1 MNKVKKSSNMK
12 KLRFSLM
19 LLALPLIATSCE
31 ECDEPFCTKKN
42 HNHTKSLIEMYIT
55 SESLGL
61 DNIYLH
67 SPYLR
72 TRHQL
77 LYDYLLPSGEFGINY
92 NLDRQTGVTFFGL
105 YREELKYVV
114 TKNEVYEAQIGME
127 LLLPS
132 DIPLELNKK
141 YYFGNVE
148 GVNTDDGVVV
158 PDSQYQHYSNGIH
171 LSFMGH
177 NFKSTHGW
185 MMFTRLDEVSR
196 NEDGTLNILDMRFG
210 FVANSDEHTIIV
222 EDGRIE
228 DNPGDTRNDR
238 AKPSFVNGMIGARYQ
253 DIIYCNCN
261 VRDAD
266 EFAYMAM
273 PQSEYDYYN
282 QTTAEEVFERGTI
295 VDLAP
300 YKESI
305 DDNSDL
311 IRLNYIIDG
320 LTPNTE
326 YMIFN
331 AALNKATGIYLL
343 RCYSDIKTQAPDGQ
357 EYEVFLWDPHTDVVT
372 KNSATITM
380 LLKYADTLNYY
391 IYEGESYEGEKRM
404 TPIEFDSVKSFIDVT
419 YPTFEVKNLKP
430 NTTYTITLEAKN
442 CISTTEISTTFTTTA
457 ESNE

>member
-1 MNKVKKSSNMK
+1 
-12 KLRFSLM
+12 
-19 LLALPLIATSCE
+19 
-31 ECDEPFCTKKN
+31 
-42 HNHTKSLIEMYIT
+42 MYIT

-61 DNIYLH
+61 DNAHIY

-77 LYDYLLPSGEFGINY
+77 LYDYLLPDGEFGISY
-92 NLDRQTGVTFFGL
+92 NWDHQTGVTVFGL

-114 TKNEVYEAQIGME
+114 TKNEVYEAQIDID

-132 DIPLELNKK
+132 DIPLEINQK

-158 PDSQYQHYSNGIH
+158 PDSQYKHYSNGIH

-177 NFKSTHGW
+177 NFEATHGW

-196 NEDGTLNILDMRFG
+196 DENRTRNILDMRFG

-228 DNPGDTRNDR
+228 DNPGDTYDYT
-238 AKPSFVNGMIGARYQ
+238 AKPFINCIIGARYQ
-253 DIIYCNCN
+253 DIIYCNCY
-261 VRDAD
+261 VSDAD
-266 EFAYMAM
+266 EIAYMAM

-282 QTTAEEVFERGTI
+282 QTSAEEVFERGTI

-311 IRLNYIIDG
+311 IRLNYFIDG

-326 YMIFN
+326 YMMFI
-331 AALNKATGIYLL
+331 AALNKASGIYFLNF
-343 RCYSDIKTQAPDGQ
+343 YSDIKTQAPDGQ
-357 EYEVFLWDPHTDVVT
+357 EYEVFLWDPHTEVVT

-380 LLKYADTLNYY
+380 ILKYCDSLSYH
-391 IYEGESYEGEKRM
+391 ICKGESCDCNAKEVATKM
-404 TPIEFDSVKSFIDVT
+404 IPIEFDKVKSFLNTV
-419 YPTFEVKNLKP
+419 YPTIELEGLEP
-430 NTTYTITLEAKN
+430 YTTYTVTIKAKN
-442 CISTTEISTTFTTTA
+442 PMSTKISTVTFTTTY
-457 ESNE
+457 

>member
-1 MNKVKKSSNMK
+1 MK
-12 KLRFSLM
+12 KLIYSLM
-19 LLALPLIATSCE
+19 LLALPLIVTSCS

-114 TKNEVYEAQIGME
+114 TKNEVYEAQIGMK

-158 PDSQYQHYSNGIH
+158 PDSQYQYYSTGIH

-331 AALNKATGIYLL
+331 AALNKATGIYML
-343 RCYSDIKTQAPDGQ
+343 RFYSDIKTQAPDGQ
-357 EYEVFLWDPHTDVVT
+357 EYEVFLWDPHTEVVT

>member
-1 MNKVKKSSNMK
+1 MK
-12 KLRFSLM
+12 KLIFSLL
-19 LLALPLIATSCE
+19 LLALPLIVTSCE
-31 ECDEPFCTKKN
+31 ECDEPFCTRKS
-42 HNHTKSLIEMYIT
+42 HNHTRSLIEMYIT

-61 DNIYLH
+61 DNAHIY

-77 LYDYLLPSGEFGINY
+77 LYDYLLPDGEFVIHY
-92 NLDRQTGVTFFGL
+92 NLDHQTGVTLFGL

-114 TKNEVYEAQIGME
+114 TKNEVYEAQIDID

-132 DIPLELNKK
+132 DIPLEINQK

-158 PDSQYQHYSNGIH
+158 PDSQYKHCSNGIH

-177 NFKSTHGW
+177 NFEATHGW

-196 NEDGTLNILDMRFG
+196 DEDWTRNILDMRFG

-228 DNPGDTRNDR
+228 DNPGDIHDYI
-238 AKPSFVNGMIGARYQ
+238 AKPFINGMIGARYQ
-253 DIIYCNCN
+253 DIIYCNCY
-261 VRDAD
+261 VSDAD
-266 EFAYMAM
+266 EIAYMAM

-311 IRLNYIIDG
+311 IRLNYFIDG

-326 YMIFN
+326 YMMFI
-331 AALNKATGIYLL
+331 AALNKASGIYFLNF
-343 RCYSDIKTQAPDGQ
+343 YSDIKTQAPDGQ
-357 EYEVFLWDPHTDVVT
+357 EYEVFLWGPHTEVVT

-380 LLKYADTLNYY
+380 ILKYCDSLSYH
-391 IYEGESYEGEKRM
+391 ICKGESCDCNAKDVATKM
-404 TPIEFDSVKSFIDVT
+404 IPIEFDKVKSFLDTV
-419 YPTFEVKNLKP
+419 YPTIELEGLEP
-430 NTTYTITLEAKN
+430 YTTYTVTIKAKN
-442 CISTTEISTTFTTTA
+442 PMSTKISTITFTTTD

>member
-1 MNKVKKSSNMK
+1 
-12 KLRFSLM
+12 M
-19 LLALPLIATSCE
+19 LLALPLIVTSCE
-31 ECDEPFCTKKN
+31 ECDEPFCTRKS
-42 HNHTKSLIEMYIT
+42 HNHRRSLIEMYIT

-61 DNIYLH
+61 DNAHIY

-77 LYDYLLPSGEFGINY
+77 LYDYLLPDGEFGISY
-92 NLDRQTGVTFFGL
+92 NWDRQTGVTLFGL

-114 TKNEVYEAQIGME
+114 TKNEVYEAQIDID

-132 DIPLELNKK
+132 DIPLEINQK

-158 PDSQYQHYSNGIH
+158 PDSQYKHYSNGIH

-177 NFKSTHGW
+177 NFEATHGW

-196 NEDGTLNILDMRFG
+196 DEDRTRNILDMRFG

-228 DNPGDTRNDR
+228 DNPGDTYDYT
-238 AKPSFVNGMIGARYQ
+238 AKPFINCIIGARYQ
-253 DIIYCNCN
+253 DIIYCNCY
-261 VRDAD
+261 VSDAD
-266 EFAYMAM
+266 EIAYMAM

-282 QTTAEEVFERGTI
+282 QTSAEEVFERGTI

-311 IRLNYIIDG
+311 IRLNYFIDG

-326 YMIFN
+326 YMIFI
-331 AALNKATGIYLL
+331 AALNKASGIYFLNF
-343 RCYSDIKTQAPDGQ
+343 YSDIKTQAPDGQ

-372 KNSATITM
+372 KDSATITM
-380 LLKYADTLNYY
+380 ILKYCDSLSYH
-391 IYEGESYEGEKRM
+391 ICKGESCDCNAKEVATKM
-404 TPIEFDSVKSFIDVT
+404 IPIEFDTVKSFLNTV
-419 YPTFEVKNLKP
+419 YPTIELEGLEP
-430 NTTYTITLEAKN
+430 YTTYTVTIKAKN
-442 CISTTEISTTFTTTA
+442 PMSTKISTVTFTTTD

>member
-1 MNKVKKSSNMK
+1 MYAF
-12 KLRFSLM
+12 L
-19 LLALPLIATSCE
+19 LLAFSIMTTSCE
-31 ECDEPFCTKKN
+31 KCDEPFCTRKS

-77 LYDYLLPSGEFGINY
+77 LYDYLLPSGEFVINY
-92 NLDRQTGVTFFGL
+92 NLDRQTGVTRFGL
-105 YREELKYVV
+105 YREEIKYV
-114 TKNEVYEAQIGME
+114 TTSKIYEANIDIE
-127 LLLPS
+127 LILPS

-141 YYFGNVE
+141 YYFGDVE
-148 GVNTDDGVVV
+148 GVNTDDGVIV
-158 PDSQYQHYSNGIH
+158 PESQYRFYNSKIEF
-171 LSFMGH
+171 SFMG
-177 NFKSTHGW
+177 NYFESTYGW
-185 MMFTRLDEVSR
+185 IMFTRLDEASR
-196 NEDGTLNILDMRFG
+196 DEDKTQNILDMKFG
-210 FVANSDEHTIIV
+210 FAANSDEHTITV
-222 EDGRIE
+222 EGGRIE
-228 DNPGDTRNDR
+228 DNPGNIRNDR
-238 AKPSFVNGMIGARYQ
+238 ATPSFVNGMIGARYQ

-266 EFAYMAM
+266 EIAYMAM

-331 AALNKATGIYLL
+331 AALNKATGIYTL
-343 RCYSDIKTQAPDGQ
+343 RYYSDIKTQAPDGQ
-357 EYEVFLWDPHTDVVT
+357 EYEVFLWDPHAETIAAD
-372 KNSATITM
+372 SATLTM
-380 LLKYADTLNYY
+380 LLKYADTLSYH
-391 IYEGESYEGEKRM
+391 ICEGENCDCYAEDIAKTMTAVEFDNIKSYIDVLYP
-404 TPIEFDSVKSFIDVT
+404 TIEF
-419 YPTFEVKNLKP
+419 EGLKP
-430 NTTYTITLEAKN
+430 NTTYTVTIEAKN
-442 CISTTEISTTFTTTA
+442 PISTTVSTTTFTTTA
-457 ESNE
+457 EEGEN

>member
-1 MNKVKKSSNMK
+1 MK
-12 KLRFSLM
+12 KLIYSLM
-19 LLALPLIATSCE
+19 LLALPLIVTSCSK
-31 ECDEPFCTKKN
+31 CDEPFCTKKN

-77 LYDYLLPSGEFGINY
+77 LYDYLLPSGEFGIRY
-92 NLDRQTGVTFFGL
+92 NLDRQTGVTVFGL

-158 PDSQYQHYSNGIH
+158 PDSQYQYYSTGIH

-357 EYEVFLWDPHTDVVT
+357 EYEVFLWDPHTEAIAED
-372 KNSATITM
+372 SATLSM
-380 LLKYADTLNYY
+380 LLKYADTLSYY

-457 ESNE
+457 ESDE

>member
-1 MNKVKKSSNMK
+1 MYGF
-12 KLRFSLM
+12 L
-19 LLALPLIATSCE
+19 LLAFSIMTTSCE
-31 ECDEPFCTKKN
+31 KCDEPFCTRKN

-77 LYDYLLPSGEFGINY
+77 LYDYLLPSGEFVINY
-92 NLDRQTGVTFFGL
+92 NLDRQTGVTRFGL
-105 YREELKYVV
+105 YREEIKYV
-114 TKNEVYEAQIGME
+114 TTSKIYEANIDIE
-127 LLLPS
+127 LILPS

-141 YYFGNVE
+141 YYFGDVE
-148 GVNTDDGVVV
+148 GVNTDDGVIV
-158 PDSQYQHYSNGIH
+158 PESQYRFYDSKIEF
-171 LSFMGH
+171 SFMG
-177 NFKSTHGW
+177 NYFESTYGW
-185 MMFTRLDEVSR
+185 IMFTRLDEVSR
-196 NEDGTLNILDMRFG
+196 DEDWTPNILDMKFG
-210 FVANSDEHTIIV
+210 FVANSDEHTITV
-222 EDGRIE
+222 EGGRIE
-228 DNPGDTRNDR
+228 DNPGNIRNDR
-238 AKPSFVNGMIGARYQ
+238 ATPSFVNGMICARYQ

-266 EFAYMAM
+266 EIAYMAM

-311 IRLNYIIDG
+311 IRINYYIDG

-331 AALNKATGIYLL
+331 AALNKATGIYTL
-343 RCYSDIKTQAPDGQ
+343 RFYSDIKTQAPDGQ
-357 EYEVFLWDPHTDVVT
+357 EYEVFLWDPHAETIAAD
-372 KNSATITM
+372 SATLTM
-380 LLKYADTLNYY
+380 LLKYADTLSYH
-391 IYEGESYEGEKRM
+391 ICEGENCDCYAEDIAKTMTAVEFDNIKSYIDVLYP
-404 TPIEFDSVKSFIDVT
+404 TIEF
-419 YPTFEVKNLKP
+419 EGLKP
-430 NTTYTITLEAKN
+430 NTTYTVTIEAKN
-442 CISTTEISTTFTTTA
+442 PISTTVSTTTFTTTA
-457 ESNE
+457 EEDEN

>member
-1 MNKVKKSSNMK
+1 MK
-12 KLRFSLM
+12 KLIFSLM

-31 ECDEPFCTKKN
+31 ECDEPFCTRKS
-42 HNHTKSLIEMYIT
+42 HNHRRSLIEMYIT

-61 DNIYLH
+61 DNAHIY

-77 LYDYLLPSGEFGINY
+77 LYDYLLPDGEFGISY
-92 NLDRQTGVTFFGL
+92 NWDHQTGVTVFGL

-114 TKNEVYEAQIGME
+114 TKNEVYEAQIDID

-132 DIPLELNKK
+132 DIPLEINQK

-158 PDSQYQHYSNGIH
+158 PDSQYKHYSNGIH

-177 NFKSTHGW
+177 NFEATHGW

-196 NEDGTLNILDMRFG
+196 DENRTRNILDMRFG

-228 DNPGDTRNDR
+228 DNPGDTYDYT
-238 AKPSFVNGMIGARYQ
+238 AKPFINCIIGARYQ
-253 DIIYCNCN
+253 DIIYCNCY
-261 VRDAD
+261 VSDAD
-266 EFAYMAM
+266 EIAYMAM

-282 QTTAEEVFERGTI
+282 QTSAEEVFERGTI

-311 IRLNYIIDG
+311 IRLNYFIDG

-326 YMIFN
+326 YMIFI
-331 AALNKATGIYLL
+331 AALNKASGIYFLNF
-343 RCYSDIKTQAPDGQ
+343 YSDIKTQAPDGQ
-357 EYEVFLWDPHTDVVT
+357 EYEVFLWDPHTEVVT

-380 LLKYADTLNYY
+380 ILKYCDSLSYH
-391 IYEGESYEGEKRM
+391 ICKGESCDCNAKEVATKM
-404 TPIEFDSVKSFIDVT
+404 IPIEFDKVKSFLNIV
-419 YPTFEVKNLKP
+419 YPTIELEGLEP
-430 NTTYTITLEAKN
+430 YTTYTVTIKAKN
-442 CISTTEISTTFTTTA
+442 PMSTKISTVTFTTTD

>member
-1 MNKVKKSSNMK
+1 MK
-12 KLRFSLM
+12 KLIYSLLLIAFST
-19 LLALPLIATSCE
+19 IATSCE
-31 ECDEPFCTKKN
+31 KCDEPFCTRKS

-61 DNIYLH
+61 DNTHIY

-77 LYDYLLPSGEFGINY
+77 LYDYLLPSGEFGISY
-92 NLDRQTGVTFFGL
+92 NLDRQTGVTVFGL
-105 YREELKYVV
+105 YREEIKYVV
-114 TKNEVYEAQIGME
+114 TKNEIYEAQIGME

-158 PDSQYQHYSNGIH
+158 PDSQYKHYSNGIH

-177 NFKSTHGW
+177 DFEATHGW

-196 NEDGTLNILDMRFG
+196 DEECTRNILDMRFG

-228 DNPGDTRNDR
+228 DNPGGTKNHI
-238 AKPSFVNGMIGARYQ
+238 AKPSWVNGMIGARYQ
-253 DIIYCNCN
+253 DIIYGNCN
-261 VRDAD
+261 VYDAD
-266 EFAYMAM
+266 EIAYMAM

-331 AALNKATGIYLL
+331 AALNKATGIYSL
-343 RCYSDIKTQAPDGQ
+343 CFYSNIKTQAPDGQ
-357 EYEVFLWDPHTDVVT
+357 EYEVFLWDPHTEVVT

-380 LLKYADTLNYY
+380 LLKYCDSLSYH
-391 IYEGESYEGEKRM
+391 ICKGESCDCNAKEVATKM
-404 TPIEFDSVKSFIDVT
+404 IPIEFDTVKSFLNIV
-419 YPTFEVKNLKP
+419 YPTIELEGLEP
-430 NTTYTITLEAKN
+430 YTTYTVTIKAKN
-442 CISTTEISTTFTTTA
+442 PMSTKISTITFTTTD

>member
-1 MNKVKKSSNMK
+1 MK
-12 KLRFSLM
+12 KLIFSLM

-31 ECDEPFCTKKN
+31 ECDEPFCTRKS
-42 HNHTKSLIEMYIT
+42 HNHRRSLIEMYIT

-61 DNIYLH
+61 DNAHIY

-77 LYDYLLPSGEFGINY
+77 LYDYLLPDGEFGISY
-92 NLDRQTGVTFFGL
+92 NLDHQTGVTFFGL

-114 TKNEVYEAQIGME
+114 TKNEVYEAQIDID

-132 DIPLELNKK
+132 DIPLEINQK

-158 PDSQYQHYSNGIH
+158 PDSQYKHYSNGIH

-177 NFKSTHGW
+177 NFEATHGW

-196 NEDGTLNILDMRFG
+196 DEDKTQNILDMRFG

-228 DNPGDTRNDR
+228 DNPGDTYDYT
-238 AKPSFVNGMIGARYQ
+238 AKPFINCIIGARYQ
-253 DIIYCNCN
+253 DIIYCNCY
-261 VRDAD
+261 VSDAD
-266 EFAYMAM
+266 EIAYMAM

-311 IRLNYIIDG
+311 IRLNYFIDG

-326 YMIFN
+326 YMMFI
-331 AALNKATGIYLL
+331 AALNKASGIYFLNF
-343 RCYSDIKTQAPDGQ
+343 YSDIKTQAPDGQ
-357 EYEVFLWDPHTDVVT
+357 EYEVFLWDPHTEVVT

-380 LLKYADTLNYY
+380 ILKYCDSLSYH
-391 IYEGESYEGEKRM
+391 ICKGESCDCNAKEVATKM
-404 TPIEFDSVKSFIDVT
+404 IPIEFDTVKSFLNTV
-419 YPTFEVKNLKP
+419 YPTIELEGLEP
-430 NTTYTITLEAKN
+430 YTTYTVTIKAKN
-442 CISTTEISTTFTTTA
+442 PMSTKISTITFTTTD

>member
-1 MNKVKKSSNMK
+1 MK
-12 KLRFSLM
+12 KLMYAFL
-19 LLALPLIATSCE
+19 LLAFSIMTTSCE
-31 ECDEPFCTKKN
+31 KCDEPFCTRKS

-77 LYDYLLPSGEFGINY
+77 LYDYLLPSGEFVINY
-92 NLDRQTGVTFFGL
+92 NLDRQTGVTRFGL
-105 YREELKYVV
+105 YREEIKYV
-114 TKNEVYEAQIGME
+114 TTSKIYEANIDIE
-127 LLLPS
+127 LILPS

-141 YYFGNVE
+141 YYFGDVE
-148 GVNTDDGVVV
+148 GVNTDDGVIV
-158 PDSQYQHYSNGIH
+158 PESQYRFYNSKIEF
-171 LSFMGH
+171 SFMG
-177 NFKSTHGW
+177 NYFESTYGW
-185 MMFTRLDEVSR
+185 IMFTRLDEASR
-196 NEDGTLNILDMRFG
+196 DEDKTQNILDMKFG
-210 FVANSDEHTIIV
+210 FAANSDEHTITV
-222 EDGRIE
+222 EGGRIE
-228 DNPGDTRNDR
+228 DNPGNIRNDR
-238 AKPSFVNGMIGARYQ
+238 ATPSFVNGMIGARYQ

-266 EFAYMAM
+266 EIAYMAM

-311 IRLNYIIDG
+311 IRINYYIDG

-331 AALNKATGIYLL
+331 AALNKATGIYTL
-343 RCYSDIKTQAPDGQ
+343 RYYSDIKTQAPDGQ
-357 EYEVFLWDPHTDVVT
+357 EYEVFLWDPHAETIAAD
-372 KNSATITM
+372 SATLTM
-380 LLKYADTLNYY
+380 LLKYADTLSYH
-391 IYEGESYEGEKRM
+391 ICEGENCDCYAEDIAKTMTAVEFDNIKSYIDVLYP
-404 TPIEFDSVKSFIDVT
+404 TIEF
-419 YPTFEVKNLKP
+419 EGLKP
-430 NTTYTITLEAKN
+430 NTTYTVTIEAKN
-442 CISTTEISTTFTTTA
+442 PISTTVSTTTFTTTA
-457 ESNE
+457 EEGEN

>member
-1 MNKVKKSSNMK
+1 MK
-12 KLRFSLM
+12 KLIFSLM

-31 ECDEPFCTKKN
+31 ECDEPFCTRKS

-61 DNIYLH
+61 DNAHIY

-77 LYDYLLPSGEFGINY
+77 LYDYLLPSGEFGIHY
-92 NLDRQTGVTFFGL
+92 NLDRQIGVTVFGL

-114 TKNEVYEAQIGME
+114 TKDEVYEAQIGME

-132 DIPLELNKK
+132 GIPFELNKK

-177 NFKSTHGW
+177 NFEATHGW

-196 NEDGTLNILDMRFG
+196 DEDWTRNILDMRFG

-228 DNPGDTRNDR
+228 DNPGGIRNHI
-238 AKPSFVNGMIGARYQ
+238 AKPSWVNGGIGARYQ

-266 EFAYMAM
+266 EIAYMAM
-273 PQSEYDYYN
+273 PSSEYDYYN

-300 YKESI
+300 YKEGKG
-305 DDNSDL
+305 DNPYPIEL
-311 IRLNYIIDG
+311 YYYIDG
-320 LTPNTE
+320 LTPDTE
-326 YMIFN
+326 YMVFS
-331 AALNKATGIYLL
+331 AALNKTTGL
-343 RCYSDIKTQAPDGQ
+343 YSMSYSQIKTQAADGE
-357 EYEVFLWDPHTDVVT
+357 EYKAFLWEPHAEAIAED
-372 KNSATITM
+372 SATLSM
-380 LLKYADTLNYY
+380 LLKYADTLSYH
-391 IYEGESYEGEKRM
+391 ICEGDSCDCSAEDIAGTM
-404 TPIEFDSVKSFIDVT
+404 IPVEFDNIRSFIDIL
-419 YPTFEVKNLKP
+419 YPTIELKGLKP
-430 NTTYTITLEAKN
+430 NTTYTVTIEAKN
-442 CISTTEISTTFTTTA
+442 PISTTVSTTSFTTTD

>member
-1 MNKVKKSSNMK
+1 
-12 KLRFSLM
+12 M
-19 LLALPLIATSCE
+19 LLALPLIVTSCE
-31 ECDEPFCTKKN
+31 ECDEPFCTRKS

-61 DNIYLH
+61 DNAHIY

-77 LYDYLLPSGEFGINY
+77 LYDYLLPSGEFGIHY
-92 NLDRQTGVTFFGL
+92 NLDRQTGVTVFGL

-132 DIPLELNKK
+132 DIPFELNKK

-177 NFKSTHGW
+177 NFEATHGW
-185 MMFTRLDEVSR
+185 MTFTRLDEVSR
-196 NEDGTLNILDMRFG
+196 DEDWTRNILDMRFG

-228 DNPGDTRNDR
+228 DNPGGIRNDR

-266 EFAYMAM
+266 EIAYMAM
-273 PQSEYDYYN
+273 PSSEYDYYN

-300 YKESI
+300 YKEGKG
-305 DDNSDL
+305 DNPYPIEL
-311 IRLNYIIDG
+311 YYYIDG
-320 LTPNTE
+320 LTPDTE
-326 YMIFN
+326 YMVFS
-331 AALNKATGIYLL
+331 AALNKTTGL
-343 RCYSDIKTQAPDGQ
+343 YSMSYSQIKTQAADGE
-357 EYEVFLWDPHTDVVT
+357 EYKAFLWEPHAEAIAED
-372 KNSATITM
+372 SATLSM
-380 LLKYADTLNYY
+380 LLKYADTLSYH
-391 IYEGESYEGEKRM
+391 ICEGDSCDCSAEDIAGTM
-404 TPIEFDSVKSFIDVT
+404 IPVEFDNIRSFIDIL
-419 YPTFEVKNLKP
+419 YPTIELKGLKP
-430 NTTYTITLEAKN
+430 NTTYTVTIEAKN
-442 CISTTEISTTFTTTA
+442 PISTTVSTTSFTTTD

>member
-1 MNKVKKSSNMK
+1 MK
-12 KLRFSLM
+12 KLIFSLM

-31 ECDEPFCTKKN
+31 ECNEPFCTKKN

-77 LYDYLLPSGEFGINY
+77 LYDYLLPSGEFGIRY
-92 NLDRQTGVTFFGL
+92 NLDRQTGVTLFGL

-158 PDSQYQHYSNGIH
+158 PDSQYQYYSTGIH

-331 AALNKATGIYLL
+331 AALNKATGIYML

-357 EYEVFLWDPHTDVVT
+357 EYEVFLWDPHTEVVT

>member
-1 MNKVKKSSNMK
+1 MK
-12 KLRFSLM
+12 KLIFSLM
-19 LLALPLIATSCE
+19 LLALPLIVTSCE
-31 ECDEPFCTKKN
+31 ECDEPFCTRKS

-61 DNIYLH
+61 DNIHLY

-72 TRHQL
+72 TRTQL
-77 LYDYLLPSGEFGINY
+77 LYDYLLPSGEFGIHY
-92 NLDRQTGVTFFGL
+92 NLDRQTGVTVFGL

-114 TKNEVYEAQIGME
+114 TKNKVYEAQIGME

-132 DIPLELNKK
+132 DIPFELNKK

-148 GVNTDDGVVV
+148 GVNTDDGVIV

-177 NFKSTHGW
+177 NFEATHGW

-196 NEDGTLNILDMRFG
+196 DEDWTRNILDMRFG

-228 DNPGDTRNDR
+228 DNPGGTKNHI
-238 AKPSFVNGMIGARYQ
+238 AKPSWVNGMIGARYQ
-253 DIIYCNCN
+253 DIIYGNCN

-266 EFAYMAM
+266 EIAYMAM

-300 YKESI
+300 YKEGKG
-305 DDNSDL
+305 DNPYPIEL
-311 IRLNYIIDG
+311 YYYIDG
-320 LTPNTE
+320 LTPDTE
-326 YMIFN
+326 YMVFS
-331 AALNKATGIYLL
+331 AALNKTTGL
-343 RCYSDIKTQAPDGQ
+343 YSMSYSQIKTQAADGE
-357 EYEVFLWDPHTDVVT
+357 EYKAFLWEPHAEAIAED
-372 KNSATITM
+372 SATLSM
-380 LLKYADTLNYY
+380 LLKYADTLSYH
-391 IYEGESYEGEKRM
+391 ICEGDSCDCSSEDIAGTM
-404 TPIEFDSVKSFIDVT
+404 IPVEFDNIRSFIDIL
-419 YPTFEVKNLKP
+419 YPTIELKGLKP
-430 NTTYTITLEAKN
+430 NTTYTVTIEAKN
-442 CISTTEISTTFTTTA
+442 PISTTVSTTSFTTID
-457 ESNE
+457 

>member
-1 MNKVKKSSNMK
+1 MK
-12 KLRFSLM
+12 KLMYGFL
-19 LLALPLIATSCE
+19 LLAFSIMTTSCS
-31 ECDEPFCTKKN
+31 ECDEPFCTRKN

-77 LYDYLLPSGEFGINY
+77 LYDYLLPSGEFGIHY
-92 NLDRQTGVTFFGL
+92 NLDRQTGVTVFGL

-132 DIPLELNKK
+132 DIPLEINQK

-158 PDSQYQHYSNGIH
+158 PDSQYQHYRNGIH

-238 AKPSFVNGMIGARYQ
+238 AKPLFVNGNIGARYQ

-266 EFAYMAM
+266 EIAYIAM

-295 VDLAP
+295 VDLTP

-311 IRLNYIIDG
+311 IRLNYYIDS

-331 AALNKATGIYLL
+331 AALNKATGIYSL
-343 RCYSDIKTQAPDGQ
+343 CFYSDIKTQAPDGQ
-357 EYEVFLWDPHTDVVT
+357 EYEVFLWDPHAETIAAD
-372 KNSATITM
+372 SATLTM
-380 LLKYADTLNYY
+380 LLKYADTLSYH
-391 IYEGESYEGEKRM
+391 ICEGENCDCYAEDIAKTM
-404 TPIEFDSVKSFIDVT
+404 TAVEFDNIKSHIDVLYPTIEF
-419 YPTFEVKNLKP
+419 EGLKP
-430 NTTYTITLEAKN
+430 NTTYTVTIEAKN
-442 CISTTEISTTFTTTA
+442 PISTTISTTTFTTTA
-457 ESNE
+457 EEGEN

>member
-1 MNKVKKSSNMK
+1 MK
-12 KLRFSLM
+12 KLIYSLLLIAFST
-19 LLALPLIATSCE
+19 IATSCE
-31 ECDEPFCTKKN
+31 KCDEPFCTRKS

-61 DNIYLH
+61 DNAHIY

-77 LYDYLLPSGEFGINY
+77 LYDYLLPSGEFGIHY
-92 NLDRQTGVTFFGL
+92 NLDRQTGVTVFGL

-114 TKNEVYEAQIGME
+114 TKNKVYEAQIGME

-132 DIPLELNKK
+132 DIPFELNKK

-171 LSFMGH
+171 FSFMGH
-177 NFKSTHGW
+177 NFEATHGW

-196 NEDGTLNILDMRFG
+196 DEDLTRNILDMRFG

-273 PQSEYDYYN
+273 PSSEYDYYN

-300 YKESI
+300 YKEGKG
-305 DDNSDL
+305 DNPYPIEL
-311 IRLNYIIDG
+311 YYYIDG
-320 LTPNTE
+320 LTPDTE
-326 YMIFN
+326 YMVFD
-331 AALNKATGIYLL
+331 AALNKTTGL
-343 RCYSDIKTQAPDGQ
+343 YSMSYSQIKTQAADGE
-357 EYEVFLWDPHTDVVT
+357 EYKAFLWEPHAEVIAED
-372 KNSATITM
+372 SATLSM
-380 LLKYADTLNYY
+380 LLKYADTLSYH
-391 IYEGESYEGEKRM
+391 ICEGDSCDCSAEDIAGTM
-404 TPIEFDSVKSFIDVT
+404 IPVEFDNIRSFIDIL
-419 YPTFEVKNLKP
+419 YPTIELKGLKP
-430 NTTYTITLEAKN
+430 NTTYTVIIEAKN
-442 CISTTEISTTFTTTA
+442 PISTTVSTTSFTTTD

>member
-1 MNKVKKSSNMK
+1 MK
-12 KLRFSLM
+12 KLIYCLVA
-19 LLALPLIATSCE
+19 LALPLIATSCE
-31 ECDEPFCTKKN
+31 ECDEPFCTRES

-61 DNIYLH
+61 DNAHTY

-77 LYDYLLPSGEFGINY
+77 LYDYLLPDGEFGIHY
-92 NLDRQTGVTFFGL
+92 NLDRQIGVTVFGL

-114 TKNEVYEAQIGME
+114 TKDEVYEAQIGME

-132 DIPLELNKK
+132 DIPFELNKK

-158 PDSQYQHYSNGIH
+158 PDSQYQYYNNEIR
-171 LSFMGH
+171 LSFMGY

-196 NEDGTLNILDMRFG
+196 NENGTLNILDMQFG

-228 DNPGDTRNDR
+228 DNPGDIRDDR
-238 AKPSFVNGMIGARYQ
+238 AKPSFVNGEIGARYQ

-266 EFAYMAM
+266 EIAYMAM

-331 AALNKATGIYLL
+331 AALNKATGIYSL
-343 RCYSDIKTQAPDGQ
+343 RFYSDIKTQAPDGQ
-357 EYEVFLWDPHTDVVT
+357 EYEVFLWDPHTEVVT

-380 LLKYADTLNYY
+380 LLKYCDSLSYH
-391 IYEGESYEGEKRM
+391 ICKGESCDCNAKEVATKM
-404 TPIEFDSVKSFIDVT
+404 IPIEFDKVKSFIDSV
-419 YPTFEVKNLKP
+419 YPTIELEGLEP
-430 NTTYTITLEAKN
+430 YTTYTVTIKAKN
-442 CISTTEISTTFTTTA
+442 PMSTKISTVTFTTTY
-457 ESNE
+457 

>member
-1 MNKVKKSSNMK
+1 MK
-12 KLRFSLM
+12 KLIFSLM
-19 LLALPLIATSCE
+19 LLALPLIVTSCE
-31 ECDEPFCTKKN
+31 ECDEPFCTRKS

-61 DNIYLH
+61 DNAHIY

-77 LYDYLLPSGEFGINY
+77 LYDYLLPSGEFGIHY
-92 NLDRQTGVTFFGL
+92 NLDRQTGVTVFGL

-132 DIPLELNKK
+132 DIPFELNKK

-177 NFKSTHGW
+177 NFEATHGW
-185 MMFTRLDEVSR
+185 MTFTRLDEVSR
-196 NEDGTLNILDMRFG
+196 DEDWTRNILDMRFG

-228 DNPGDTRNDR
+228 DNPGGIRNDR

-266 EFAYMAM
+266 EIAYMAM
-273 PQSEYDYYN
+273 PSSEYDYYN

-300 YKESI
+300 YKEGKG
-305 DDNSDL
+305 DNPYPIEL
-311 IRLNYIIDG
+311 YYYIDG
-320 LTPNTE
+320 LTPDTE
-326 YMIFN
+326 YMVFS
-331 AALNKATGIYLL
+331 AALNKTTGL
-343 RCYSDIKTQAPDGQ
+343 YSMSYSQIKTQAADGE
-357 EYEVFLWDPHTDVVT
+357 EYKAFLWEPHAEAIAED
-372 KNSATITM
+372 SATLSM
-380 LLKYADTLNYY
+380 LLKYADTLSYH
-391 IYEGESYEGEKRM
+391 ICEGDSCDCSAEDIAGTM
-404 TPIEFDSVKSFIDVT
+404 IPVEFDNIRSFIDIL
-419 YPTFEVKNLKP
+419 YPTIELKGLKP
-430 NTTYTITLEAKN
+430 NTTYTVTIEAKN
-442 CISTTEISTTFTTTA
+442 PISTTVSTTSFTTTD

>member
-1 MNKVKKSSNMK
+1 
-12 KLRFSLM
+12 
-19 LLALPLIATSCE
+19 
-31 ECDEPFCTKKN
+31 
-42 HNHTKSLIEMYIT
+42 MYIT

-61 DNIYLH
+61 DNAHIY

-77 LYDYLLPSGEFGINY
+77 LYDYLLPDGEFVIHY
-92 NLDRQTGVTFFGL
+92 NLDHQTGVTLFGL

-114 TKNEVYEAQIGME
+114 TKNEVYEAQIDID

-132 DIPLELNKK
+132 DIPLEINQK

-158 PDSQYQHYSNGIH
+158 PDSQYKHYSNGIH

-177 NFKSTHGW
+177 NFEATHGW

-196 NEDGTLNILDMRFG
+196 DEDWTRNILDMRFG

-228 DNPGDTRNDR
+228 DNPGDTYDYT
-238 AKPSFVNGMIGARYQ
+238 AKPFINCIIGARYQ
-253 DIIYCNCN
+253 DIIYCNCY
-261 VRDAD
+261 VSDAD
-266 EFAYMAM
+266 EIAYMAM

-305 DDNSDL
+305 DDNSDP
-311 IRLNYIIDG
+311 IRLNYFIDG

-326 YMIFN
+326 YMIFI
-331 AALNKATGIYLL
+331 AALNKASGIYFLNF
-343 RCYSDIKTQAPDGQ
+343 YSDIKTQAPDGQ
-357 EYEVFLWDPHTDVVT
+357 EYEVFLWGPHTEVVT

-380 LLKYADTLNYY
+380 ILKYCDSLSYH
-391 IYEGESYEGEKRM
+391 ICKGESCDCNAKEVTTKM
-404 TPIEFDSVKSFIDVT
+404 IPIEFDTVKSFLNTV
-419 YPTFEVKNLKP
+419 YPTIELEDLEP
-430 NTTYTITLEAKN
+430 YTTYTVTIKAKN
-442 CISTTEISTTFTTTA
+442 PMSTKISTVTFTTTD

>member
-1 MNKVKKSSNMK
+1 MK
-12 KLRFSLM
+12 KLIFSLM
-19 LLALPLIATSCE
+19 LLALPLIVTSCE
-31 ECDEPFCTKKN
+31 ECDEPFCTRKS
-42 HNHTKSLIEMYIT
+42 HNHRRSLIEMYIT

-61 DNIYLH
+61 DNAHIY

-77 LYDYLLPSGEFGINY
+77 LYDYLLPDGEFGISY
-92 NLDRQTGVTFFGL
+92 NLDHQTGVTFFGL

-114 TKNEVYEAQIGME
+114 TKNEVYEAQIDID

-132 DIPLELNKK
+132 DIPLEINQK

-158 PDSQYQHYSNGIH
+158 PDSQYKHYSNGIH

-177 NFKSTHGW
+177 NFEATHGW

-196 NEDGTLNILDMRFG
+196 DEDRTRNILDMRFG

-228 DNPGDTRNDR
+228 DNPGDTYDYT
-238 AKPSFVNGMIGARYQ
+238 AKPFINCIIGARYQ
-253 DIIYCNCN
+253 DIIYCNCY
-261 VRDAD
+261 VSDAD
-266 EFAYMAM
+266 EIAYMAM

-311 IRLNYIIDG
+311 IRLNYFIDG

-326 YMIFN
+326 YMIFI
-331 AALNKATGIYLL
+331 AALNKASGIYFLNF
-343 RCYSDIKTQAPDGQ
+343 YSDIKTQAPDGQ
-357 EYEVFLWDPHTDVVT
+357 EYEVFLWDPHTEVVT
-372 KNSATITM
+372 KDSATITM
-380 LLKYADTLNYY
+380 ILKYCDSLSYH
-391 IYEGESYEGEKRM
+391 ICKGESCDCNAKEVATKM
-404 TPIEFDSVKSFIDVT
+404 IPIEFDTVKSFLNTV
-419 YPTFEVKNLKP
+419 YPTIELEGLEP
-430 NTTYTITLEAKN
+430 YTTYTVTIKAKN
-442 CISTTEISTTFTTTA
+442 PMSTKISTVTFTTTD

>member
-1 MNKVKKSSNMK
+1 
-12 KLRFSLM
+12 M

-31 ECDEPFCTKKN
+31 ECDEPFCTRKS
-42 HNHTKSLIEMYIT
+42 HNHRRSLIEMYIT

-61 DNIYLH
+61 DNAHIY

-77 LYDYLLPSGEFGINY
+77 LYDYLLPDGEFGISY
-92 NLDRQTGVTFFGL
+92 NLGHQTGVTFFGL

-114 TKNEVYEAQIGME
+114 TKNEVYEAQIDID

-132 DIPLELNKK
+132 DIPLEINQK

-158 PDSQYQHYSNGIH
+158 PDSQYKHYSNGIH

-177 NFKSTHGW
+177 NFEATHGW

-196 NEDGTLNILDMRFG
+196 DENRTRNILDMRFG

-228 DNPGDTRNDR
+228 DNPGDTYDYT
-238 AKPSFVNGMIGARYQ
+238 AKPFINCIIGARYQ
-253 DIIYCNCN
+253 DIIYCNCY
-261 VRDAD
+261 VSDAD
-266 EFAYMAM
+266 EIAYMAM

-282 QTTAEEVFERGTI
+282 QTSAEEVFERGTI

-311 IRLNYIIDG
+311 IRLNYFIDG

-326 YMIFN
+326 YMIFI
-331 AALNKATGIYLL
+331 AALNKASGIYFLNF
-343 RCYSDIKTQAPDGQ
+343 YSDIKTQAPDGQ

-380 LLKYADTLNYY
+380 ILKYCDSLSYH
-391 IYEGESYEGEKRM
+391 ICKGESCDCNAKEVATKM
-404 TPIEFDSVKSFIDVT
+404 IPIEFDTVKSFLNTV
-419 YPTFEVKNLKP
+419 YPTIELEGLEP
-430 NTTYTITLEAKN
+430 YTTYTVTIKAKN
-442 CISTTEISTTFTTTA
+442 PMSTKISTITFTTTD